1 MLKRNGWILLETMD
15 NITWPTQLFT
25 YIEPSVNALMIQV
38 LDLNYS
44 LLLWLKIFQK
54 YSLTV
59 PRKS

>member
-44 LLLWLKIFQK
+44 LLL
-54 YSLTV
+54 
-59 PRKS
+59 